1 MWSVKNRQE
10 SSTLVGDQ
18 LRRYLAGERG
28 GGEAGMGEQ
37 ERGGR
42 MATRPELSS
51 ETGWKEK
58 EYVLCLIS
66 ANSCLHRVRCLPGS
80 KVY

>member
-1 MWSVKNRQE
+1 MSVA
-10 SSTLVGDQ
+10 VG
-18 LRRYLAGERG
+18 RWGVG
-28 GGEAGMGEQ
+28 VGEQ

-42 MATRPELSS
+42 MATRPDLILEI
-51 ETGWKEK
+51 GWKEM

-66 ANSCLHRVRCLPGS
+66 ANSCLHRVRCLPGF